1 MGADHILKTYV
12 IQGRVILQAR
22 WIFTFL
28 FLIQLKGGWYKLFFF
43 FFFVAVFIVLF
54 VFTRTVRLAH
64 QFSLQVNPLV
74 TLRMPGG
81 FVFKSATQRT
91 YLPNHAWDAFP
102 SDAPSTGFSILLCK
116 G

>member
-22 WIFTFL
+22 CIFTFL

-43 FFFVAVFIVLF
+43 FFVAVFIVLL

-74 TLRMPGG
+74 TY
-81 FVFKSATQRT
+81 FST
-91 YLPNHAWDAFP
+91 HARW
-102 SDAPSTGFSILLCK
+102 LCI
-116 G
+116 